1 MTTKKPR
8 RIGKYAAYDIPA
20 ARIYVDSDFNCRG
33 EFTMQSC
40 QELANSIRDRGLDI
54 PLIVQPAEDVEGGLP
69 AGFDWRLIAGFRREK
84 AMRVFLKLESY
95 PCVIRRGLSEQ
106 EAHDLNFMENLER
119 RDLTMFE
126 EAMWIA
132 KRYPKGVSLR
142 QASRDLKRPSRW
154 VHTRLR
160 LLKLPKSV
168 QKQAATGLLSDVN
181 IEAICQLETEREQ
194 VSAAKKIVQARRK
207 YGKNVPLA
215 KFGLA
220 TRSFRYRRSK
230 EEISKLIA
238 KMLEAGITGLA
249 PRVASWCAGY
259 IEDSEIDEDI
269 ARQISLNQTVENG
282 LYRYEQH
289 DHQRRPDCV
298 GQSGSGHLDPATP
311 TR

>member
-1 MTTKKPR
+1 MKKPR
-8 RIGKYAAYDIPA
+8 RIHKYDVFGIAANKL
-20 ARIYVDSDFNCRG
+20 YVDNDFNCRG
-33 EFTMQSC
+33 EFTLQSC

-54 PLIVQPAEDVEGGLP
+54 PLIVQPAEDVAGGLP
-69 AGFDWRLIAGFRREK
+69 AGYDWRLIAGFRREK
-84 AMRVFLKLESY
+84 AMRVFLKLETY

-126 EAMWIA
+126 EAMWIT
-132 KRYPKGVSLR
+132 KRYPNGVTLR

-160 LLKLPKSV
+160 LLKLPASV

-181 IEAICQLETEREQ
+181 IEAICQLETPREQ
-194 VSAAKKIVQARRK
+194 IAAAKKIVQARRK

-215 KFGLA
+215 KLGLA
-220 TRSFRYRRSK
+220 TRSFQYRKSK
-230 EEISKLIA
+230 EEISKLIS

-259 IEDSEIDEDI
+259 IDDAEINEEI
-269 ARQISLNQTVENG
+269 ARQISLNQIAKNG
-282 LYRYEQH
+282 LYQYEH
-289 DHQRRPDCV
+289 NDHQ
-298 GQSGSGHLDPATP
+298 
-311 TR
+311 